1 LRIIKPETSRAAVLS
16 EFGGYTLNVDGH
28 VWNPG
33 KIFGYKRTKTSP
45 ALTKNYLNLLNRQLQ
60 PLIDAGLSAAIY
72 TQAIDVEI
80 EINGFV
86 TYDRDIEKMDIE
98 KISRVH
104 KALIEGASTPAD
116 Q

>member
-1 LRIIKPETSRAAVLS
+1 
-16 EFGGYTLNVDGH
+16 
-28 VWNPG
+28 
-33 KIFGYKRTKTSP
+33 
-45 ALTKNYLNLLNRQLQ
+45 
-60 PLIDAGLSAAIY
+60 LSAAIY

-86 TYDRDIEKMDIE
+86 TYDRDIEKMEIE

>member
-1 LRIIKPETSRAAVLS
+1 MSFPLAEEGRGLACPAKP
-16 EFGGYTLNVDGH
+16 GH
-28 VWNPG
+28 
-33 KIFGYKRTKTSP
+33 YAS
-45 ALTKNYLNLLNRQLQ
+45 LTNRQLQ

-86 TYDRDIEKMDIE
+86 TYDRDIEKMEIE